1 MSLLIELLQKRI
13 SDDVTGLD
21 ESEVQVQMAYLSH
34 SLRMFLLILYRL
46 IHGVPYSSSTGVG

>member
-34 SLRMFLLILYRL
+34 SLRMFLLILCGL